1 MSYLSQGGGGGGG
14 RGVFIE
20 GGKYFAI
27 KNPMTKN
34 IEELLICGLLGDG
47 TGTLDCLINKSRNK
61 ERQGKRFR
69 FAGTEEGF
77 TPISNSEY
85 VNSLEIWNEEEALQ
99 QRYNKEEKEKRRK
112 TSEFFQSQLNQRVSE
127 SMAGIEEAALH
138 SLKKSEGNK
147 SFVINLI
154 VNSLLSDEEIVESLK
169 MKLKEYLQNI
179 RGLKEPTF
187 TLERK
192 EFRSEDPKM
201 QKFYTRSL
209 GTLNIFSVSVTIDWS

>member
-1 MSYLSQGGGGGGG
+1 
-14 RGVFIE
+14 
-20 GGKYFAI
+20 
-27 KNPMTKN
+27 MTKN
-34 IEELLICGLLGDG
+34 TEELLICGLLGDG

-77 TPISNSEY
+77 TPITYSEY

-99 QRYNKEEKEKRRK
+99 QKYIKEEKEKRK
-112 TSEFFQSQLNQRVSE
+112 KLSEFFQSQLNERVSE

-147 SFVINLI
+147 SFVINFI
-154 VNSLLSDEEIVESLK
+154 VNSMVSDEEIIESLK
-169 MKLKEYLQNI
+169 MKLKEYSI

-192 EFRSEDPKM
+192 EFQSENPKIQRIYM
-201 QKFYTRSL
+201 KSL
-209 GTLNIFSVSVTIDWS
+209 GRNIYSVSVTIDWS